1 MVNINRLVL
10 IQVLGTGSGRCH
22 IREVDEEEDVVGDD
36 GRQELHFC
44 LLRRYY
50 LL

>member
-1 MVNINRLVL
+1 MDTINRLVL
-10 IQVLGTGSGRCH
+10 IQVVGEGSGH
-22 IREVDEEEDVVGDD
+22 IREVEKEEDVVGDD